1 MESLFRNGPV
11 LEMIDAFGKVVNQ
24 LGIDFFLVGALARDM
39 RLNGDSK
46 LASKRA
52 TKDVDI
58 AILLAS
64 EEQFYQVKG
73 ALIATGDFVAHER
86 EAIKL
91 FYRQAIE
98 VDLLPFGEIEN
109 LDRETRIEK
118 PRPFATC

>member
-64 EEQFYQVKG
+64 GRRTDKHRRTCHSNMPPGGYCTLK
-73 ALIATGDFVAHER
+73 DH
-86 EAIKL
+86 
-91 FYRQAIE
+91 RQC
-98 VDLLPFGEIEN
+98 
-109 LDRETRIEK
+109 R
-118 PRPFATC
+118 